1 MTDLTPAQ
9 KRAITAQ
16 MIEEVTLDFVVAND
30 REPRDKQELAEWCK
44 VPVL

>member
-1 MTDLTPAQ
+1 
-9 KRAITAQ
+9 

-44 VPVL
+44 AQKRRMDRDDPL